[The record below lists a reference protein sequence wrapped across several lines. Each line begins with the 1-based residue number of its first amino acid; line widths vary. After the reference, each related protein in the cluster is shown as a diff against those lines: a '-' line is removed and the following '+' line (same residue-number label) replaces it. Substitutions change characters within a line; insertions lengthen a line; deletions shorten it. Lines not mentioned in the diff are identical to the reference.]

1 MLCSFHRGR
10 LIFAKIH
17 SSKTHART
25 HVAKPNA
32 FRFSRTCPMKWPIE
46 NRAVNIGAALALI
59 FGSSYSAA
67 RVFVSAS
74 LVGDWTGLPQY
85 VSRIRTLRSEVLLWE
100 IAAAF
105 LPFLAAAFLAFGR
118 SSKDVGTEV
127 RISTSDHLSE
137 LRSSMWAS
145 SALLRYFVCLLISIM
160 GVAGCLFLI
169 SFLGFVLS
177 KL

>member
-1 MLCSFHRGR
+1 
-10 LIFAKIH
+10 
-17 SSKTHART
+17 
-25 HVAKPNA
+25 
-32 FRFSRTCPMKWPIE
+32 MKWPIK
-46 NRAVNIGAALALI
+46 NRTINIGAALGLM

-67 RVFVSAS
+67 RVFVNAS

-85 VSRIRTLRSEVLLWE
+85 VTQIQKLRAEALLWE
-100 IAAAF
+100 MAAAF
-105 LPFLAAAFLAFGR
+105 LPFLAAAFLAFGK
-118 SSKDVGTEV
+118 SSKDVDADV

-145 SALLRYFVCLLISIM
+145 SPLLRYFVCLLISII
-160 GVAGCLFLI
+160 GVAGSLFLT